1 MVWVW
6 FGLHDFVQIFII
18 FVCNELLQE
27 LRGTREE
34 KHFLYSLYKYVVYF
48 ILICF
53 VCAVPEKVANVQVF
67 LFSPLD
73 DASVDKRNAFVIW
86 NNVAGSISGYNV
98 MIFDCR
104 AGMNLSVHSSVQF
117 ECRSSLLSMQFVN
130 IYCDLYVI
138 TAATD

>member
-1 MVWVW
+1 M
-6 FGLHDFVQIFII
+6 FGLDFMIFFKFS
-18 FVCNELLQE
+18 FVLFVSRFANQRDLV
-27 LRGTREE
+27 R
-34 KHFLYSLYKYVVYF
+34 KNVSFIHYINVYYNSFLIY
-48 ILICF
+48 F

-67 LFSPLD
+67 LFNPLD
-73 DASVDKRNAFVIW
+73 DASMDTRNAFVIW

-98 MIFDCR
+98 MIFDSS

-130 IYCDLYVI
+130 IYCVVYVI